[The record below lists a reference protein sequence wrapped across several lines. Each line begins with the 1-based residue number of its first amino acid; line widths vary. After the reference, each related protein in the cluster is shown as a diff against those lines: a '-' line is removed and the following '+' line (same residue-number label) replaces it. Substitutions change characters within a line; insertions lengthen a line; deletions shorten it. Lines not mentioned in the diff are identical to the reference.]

1 MQSKGYKRFCDR
13 LHYYMIDCEV
23 ADVMLI
29 NKETIAGEDDLIFA
43 SVTRASHP
51 KLSNRSNL
59 ADSRSLIIRHL
70 CNSIQVSF
78 IKEMYEEVTEY
89 MRYVLKEA
97 ALNGAEPG
105 RLLGEHNIKVQANDI
120 LSKENYIDVVAF
132 ITSNVLQS
140 LENER
145 STLDLLKKVS
155 RKLDLE
161 IDEDLINDA
170 LPYLEIRH
178 IFVHSD
184 GKPSQDFRNKYP
196 FIRLRSNGRIELSL
210 GVVRTAFLNVN
221 NMIKEYD
228 RKMIDKGF
236 ISANELVA

>member
-13 LHYYMIDCEV
+13 LHYFMIDCEV

-29 NKETIAGEDDLIFA
+29 NKETIAGDGDTIFA

-51 KLSNRSNL
+51 KLSNRSNI
-59 ADSRSLIIRHL
+59 ANSRSLIIRHL
-70 CNSIQVSF
+70 CNSVQVSF

-89 MRYVLKEA
+89 MRYILREA

-120 LSKENYIDVVAF
+120 LSRESYIDVVAF

-145 STLDLLKKVS
+145 STLDLLRKVT

-161 IDEDLINDA
+161 IDDNLINNA

-184 GKPSQDFRNKYP
+184 GKPTQDFRGRYP

-210 GVVRTAFLNVN
+210 NIVRTAYVNVN

-228 RKMIDKGF
+228 KKMIDKNF
-236 ISANELVA
+236 ISGNELI